1 MFFCISSLCFHIE
14 VIYLVNSK
22 ETFKTRVNSELHYLV
37 QISNLC
43 IKYTEQSPEKKN
55 LLNGLETEFF
65 FFLIRICCNFFL
77 FREYNRDMNE

>member
-43 IKYTEQSPEKKN
+43 IKYTEQSPEKKSV
-55 LLNGLETEFF
+55 EWVRDRIF